1 MFKDKQITVKVGEPI
16 NKNVKMDN
24 FVLIGIDDKHKSDI
38 SWAYMVCEGEKGIVT
53 MIKVMAYMAVIGQ
66 NIGNAILASHDGMT
80 KENLHNYVEM
90 AMDIVKKKQSKHG
103 IE

>member
-38 SWAYMVCEGEKGIVT
+38 YWTYMVCEGDKGIVT

-66 NIGNAILASHDGMT
+66 QIGNAILDSRDDMT
-80 KENLHNYVEM
+80 QDDLQNYVKM
-90 AMDIVKKKQSKHG
+90 AMGIVKEKMKREQNA
-103 IE
+103 

>member
-66 NIGNAILASHDGMT
+66 NIGNEILASHDGIT
-80 KENLHNYVEM
+80 KEDLHNYVEM
-90 AMDIVKKKQSKHG
+90 AMDIVKEKMKREQNA
-103 IE
+103 